1 MKMAKV
7 QTLEII
13 NEVNKLLIERYIF
26 KDVAEEIEKNLM
38 LEYDNGTFNDIDD
51 VVSLARE
58 ITKILAKVSND
69 GHLHLYKEHSQ
80 LEMLIAKRNQSQ
92 EEIQKL
98 KQDRINN
105 ERNSNFGFHKIEIL
119 EGNIGYLDLRCFC
132 QVDYASEVAS
142 SAVKFL
148 ANTNAIIVDLRYN
161 GGGETEMV
169 ILLASYLLGERVL
182 FNTCENRY
190 ENFTEQYWTHVCS
203 PGKVLKE
210 KDVYILVDGKR
221 TFSAAEDFAYGM
233 QQLNRATVIG
243 ETTRGGGHPIDLFSI
258 IDLLI
263 LQLPIARA
271 INPITKTNWEKVG
284 VKPDV
289 LISSEIALDKAYE
302 MCLEKLI
309 SKEQDQEKR
318 MFLEFS
324 LARFSARNKEIKIQ
338 QNLLNKYT
346 GKFGRWMIVLEGEY
360 LYLKEKSGQLN
371 KLIPKSNNIFTFE
384 DELLSHIGLLYQNDS
399 NTGELYLHCLYT
411 HSREIRSKAKSNK
424 D

>member
-1 MKMAKV
+1 MAKV

-38 LEYDNGTFNDIDD
+38 LEYDNGTFDDIDN
-51 VVSLARE
+51 VISLAHE
-58 ITKILAKVSND
+58 ITKILAEVSND
-69 GHLHLYKEHSQ
+69 GHLHLYSDPSQ

-92 EEIQKL
+92 EKIQKL
-98 KQDRINN
+98 EQDRINN
-105 ERNSNFGFHKIEIL
+105 ARNSNFGFHKVEIL
-119 EGNIGYLDLRCFC
+119 EGNIGYLDLRSFSP
-132 QVDYASEVAS
+132 VDYATEVAS
-142 SAVKFL
+142 SAISFL

-169 ILLASYLLGERVL
+169 ILLASYFLGERVL